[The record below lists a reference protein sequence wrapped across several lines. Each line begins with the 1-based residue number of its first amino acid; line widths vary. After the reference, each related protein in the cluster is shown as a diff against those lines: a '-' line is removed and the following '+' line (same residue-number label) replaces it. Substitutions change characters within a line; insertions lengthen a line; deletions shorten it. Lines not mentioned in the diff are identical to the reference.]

1 MAVNYGSKRTV
12 VGAGYGT
19 SEWVGQLATGLVMAI
34 YTLTVL
40 VRWCWPRM
48 NAVGE
53 KLAGYEQ
60 WASVFSPQWM
70 KVFTFAIIIALAYH
84 AWAGFRSILLDYV
97 KAMGLRLLLQIAAL
111 VWLTGCA
118 GWMMQ
123 VLWSI

>member
-19 SEWVGQLATGLVMAI
+19 SEWVGQLATGLVMAL
-34 YTLTVL
+34 YTLAVL

-48 NAVGE
+48 NELGE
-53 KLAGYEQ
+53 KLVGYEQ

-84 AWAGFRSILLDYV
+84 AWAGFRSIAMDYV
-97 KAMGLRLLLQIAAL
+97 KAAGLRLLLQIAAL
-111 VWLTGCA
+111 VWLAGCA

>member
-19 SEWVGQLATGLVMAI
+19 SDWVGQLATGLVMAI

-40 VRWCWPRM
+40 VRWCWPRVNEM
-48 NAVGE
+48 GE
-53 KLAGYEQ
+53 KLAAYDQ
-60 WASVFSPQWM
+60 WASVFAPQWM

-84 AWAGFRSILLDYV
+84 AWAGFRSIAMDYV
-97 KAMGLRLLLQIAAL
+97 KAAGLRLLLQIAAL
-111 VWLTGCA
+111 VWLAGCA